1 MSKTILSPNGESKV
15 ITVRRTESID
25 IPNIFK
31 LIDQNTEKY
40 FGKLNVF
47 NFIEK
52 AVFSICLVDE
62 DDEIYGHATFF
73 DFPNID
79 GVDPASW
86 EDWLSAASESSYTP
100 LNTLFI
106 GLFASKKEY
115 MRGCMREILH
125 TMFIAVPDVH
135 YCFLV
140 LPENVSLDNSFV
152 NIFRNIAQLQQS
164 VGDKYFSIFLSERYM
179 FEPMLHIRNARVEDT
194 DELTPLFDSL
204 NNTLQAVY
212 GDYYLAELIES
223 QNDEMQCIVAEV
235 NDYAVGLMSINSN
248 VDVEFLNNSY
258 DLEVFR
264 SLEQKKT
271 GFPNLTQ
278 KIAFSTGS
286 AMFQKS
292 EEFAFLPVPNNSL
305 SSLGPESDMA
315 ISTESSTEM
324 VKQLRSC
331 SAEDVDLHTDGRTS
345 SDFKSDQK
353 TNAFYIQLF
362 AINEKYQTRAEDFLM
377 KAFELFPDFDMCIIS
392 IPHLV
397 PEFPLLR
404 LFVRATPRKGCF
416 PPQELYVFHKSGLI
430 KDIKVRKACTSDFEN
445 IWFLT
450 KNIRQQ
456 EKLLD
461 DLQQFN
467 DYRRD
472 NDGTDI
478 MAYVATV
485 ADQLIGVALLR
496 NEEDIEYLRS
506 HYNIEDYIFF
516 NHHKQSEH
524 AHLYHFIMNPAF
536 KYLSKFFMREILRQS
551 YKNCLYYPLFPLY
564 ASRNFIGS
572 HSIITAL
579 SDMIPVRYRRQII
592 YPPNLGINAPSD
604 QVLKEVPAFAL
615 THMNRKLALEPKM
628 TINARIVVVGA
639 STVGLS
645 FLETLIFCPHLN
657 FNNITLVSPHGLPAE
672 SKPDP
677 HLQNMMASN
686 FYYSPDHLARTSL
699 RSWVSVVKS
708 KMTKIVREKKHL
720 ITSNGH
726 TIPYDHLF
734 LCCGLQYTSVV
745 WDDKNPF
752 AKQDR
757 SFFVINNLV
766 DAAEAI
772 KWVVLHVLCAP
783 VWSPENLWK
792 HSPVPGSDKTGNII
806 IYGDT
811 LDAYCFLQT
820 MLELGLSGKSIHL
833 MIPTT
838 EKVAPEV
845 NDYIEEMIFS
855 ELVNQNVQIHF
866 NCDFVKWSTIEDSS
880 SRYAYFHD
888 RRKSFK
894 IEYVVFFCY
903 HTKKIDYS
911 AFKAIND
918 ACLIVDHRIVI
929 NNDFHTVD
937 PNIWAAGTFTKYQRV
952 LYSDNWVH
960 SKFSSKE
967 IGCTLANKILKIFNP
982 VMHENE
988 TKNLEEDAEL
998 VTAYTEPRISS
1009 ALLPGGFHYL
1019 NVSKPAVINEFYDST
1034 VQTGYVLK
1042 TGKPTDPCGYFEVF
1056 LNRYKQVETIIC
1068 LRKEPFAASNFV
1080 ELYGVHESI
1089 LNNML
1094 QRYEEGLI
1102 KDFFSF
1108 FMEPYCLPIYHDRF
1122 KDIRQEIRQVILDEK
1137 AMCNINAELREM
1149 LQDSDGVAEMFPK
1162 ADLSDLID
1170 RYMQTNAPR
1179 RLVEHHVLAYL
1190 YYNYYH
1196 LPMFAKPGCI

>member
-31 LIDQNTEKY
+31 LIDLNTEKY

-73 DFPNID
+73 DFPNVD

-86 EDWLSAASESSYTP
+86 EDWLSAASKSSYTP

-106 GLFASKKEY
+106 GLFASKKDY

-135 YCFLV
+135 YCFLI

-164 VGDKYFSIFLSERYM
+164 VGDKFFTIFISERYM
-179 FEPMLHIRNARVEDT
+179 FEPMLYIRNARVEDT

-223 QNDEMQCIVAEV
+223 QNEEMQCIVAEV

-248 VDVEFLNNSY
+248 VDVEFLNSSY
-258 DLEVFR
+258 NLEVFH
-264 SLEQKKT
+264 SLEQKKA
-271 GFPNLTQ
+271 GLANRNQ
-278 KIAFSTGS
+278 KITFANGS
-286 AMFQKS
+286 AIFQKS
-292 EEFAFLPVPNNSL
+292 EEFTFLPVPNNSL
-305 SSLGPESDMA
+305 VSFDQNIDDQSDMA
-315 ISTESSTEM
+315 ISAESSTEM
-324 VKQLRSC
+324 GKPHQSW
-331 SAEDVDLHTDGRTS
+331 SAEDVDPHSVAHTG

-404 LFVRATPRKGCF
+404 LFVI
-416 PPQELYVFHKSGLI
+416 ELPGLSFLHI
-430 KDIKVRKACTSDFEN
+430 TDIKVRKACTSDFEN

-450 KNIRQQ
+450 RNIRQQ

-467 DYRRD
+467 DCRRD

-485 ADQLIGVALLR
+485 ADRLIGVAVLR
-496 NEEDIEYLRS
+496 NEEDIKYLRS
-506 HYNIEDYIFF
+506 HYNIEDYIYF
-516 NHHKQSEH
+516 NHHEQSEH

-551 YKNCLYYPLFPLY
+551 YKNCLYYPLFPIY
-564 ASRNFIGS
+564 ASQAFIGS

-604 QVLKEVPAFAL
+604 QVLKEIPAFAL

-639 STVGLS
+639 STVSLS

-657 FNNITLVSPHGLPAE
+657 FNNITLISPHGLPAE
-672 SKPDP
+672 SMPNP

-686 FYYSPDHLARTSL
+686 FYYSPDDLARTSL
-699 RSWVSVVKS
+699 SSWVSVVKS

-734 LCCGLQYTSVV
+734 LCCGLQYTSVI
-745 WDDKNPF
+745 WDAKNPF
-752 AKQDR
+752 GKQDH

-766 DAAEAI
+766 EAAEAI
-772 KWVVLHVLCAP
+772 KWIAQNILCAQ
-783 VWSPENLWK
+783 VWSIENVWK
-792 HSPVPGSDKTGNII
+792 LGPLPGVDKTGNII
-806 IYGDT
+806 VYGDS
-811 LDAYCFLQT
+811 LDAYCFLRT
-820 MLELGLSGKSIHL
+820 ILDLGILGKFIHL

-838 EKVAPEV
+838 DKVVPEMS
-845 NDYIEEMIFS
+845 DYVEEVILA
-855 ELVNQNVQIHF
+855 ELVKQNVQIHF
-866 NCDFVKWSTIEDSS
+866 NCDFVKWSSIEDSS

-903 HTKKIDYS
+903 HAKKIDYS

-918 ACLIVDHRIVI
+918 ACLIVDHKIVI

-967 IGCTLANKILKIFNP
+967 IGFTLANKILKIFNP
-982 VMHENE
+982 AMNENE
-988 TKNLEEDAEL
+988 TKNLPEDTEL
-998 VTAYTEPRISS
+998 VTTYIEPRISS

-1019 NVSKPAVINEFYDST
+1019 NVCRPAINNEFYESD

-1042 TGKPTDPCGYFEVF
+1042 TGKPTDPCGYFEVL
-1056 LNRYKQVETIIC
+1056 LNRYKQVETITC

-1137 AMCNINAELREM
+1137 GMCNINAELREL
-1149 LQDSDGVAEMFPK
+1149 LQDTDGVAEMFPK
-1162 ADLSDLID
+1162 SDLRNLID